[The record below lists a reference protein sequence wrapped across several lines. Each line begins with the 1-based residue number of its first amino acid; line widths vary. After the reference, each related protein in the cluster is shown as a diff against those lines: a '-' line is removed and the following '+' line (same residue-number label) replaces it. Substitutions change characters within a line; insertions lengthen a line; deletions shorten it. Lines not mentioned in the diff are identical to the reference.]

1 MMRRPLHSA
10 IIIETMKR
18 SLGNERKGRETAMAN
33 WKKRFTRGRKKSGP
47 SGPNWKLERSSEHIS
62 ETIAESST
70 DGSFKGSAT
79 FEFKNFVG
87 VEKIEMRTPY
97 LSEFGGPIRGAVRI
111 ERHDSSDI
119 RISMKGALESGNE
132 NEEGKKFFKQM
143 TPKVKAD
150 GKTAALR
157 HAFAELTEL
166 PEHIRSVSMDF
177 EVRAPENVEIVLSEK
192 ASD

>member
-1 MMRRPLHSA
+1 
-10 IIIETMKR
+10 MKR
-18 SLGNERKGRETAMAN
+18 SLGNERKGKETAMAN
-33 WKKRFTRGRKKSGP
+33 WKRRYTRGKKKTGK
-47 SGPNWKLERSSEHIS
+47 WTRSNSH
-62 ETIAESST
+62 SSSQSSK
-70 DGSFKGSAT
+70 DSFKGSTT
-79 FEFKNFVG
+79 FEFKKPDG
-87 VEKIEMRTPY
+87 IEKIDMRAPF

-111 ERHDSSDI
+111 ERHGGSDI
-119 RISMKGALESGNE
+119 RISMKGALEGGNE

-150 GKTAALR
+150 GNTAALR
-157 HAFAELTEL
+157 HAFADMTEL